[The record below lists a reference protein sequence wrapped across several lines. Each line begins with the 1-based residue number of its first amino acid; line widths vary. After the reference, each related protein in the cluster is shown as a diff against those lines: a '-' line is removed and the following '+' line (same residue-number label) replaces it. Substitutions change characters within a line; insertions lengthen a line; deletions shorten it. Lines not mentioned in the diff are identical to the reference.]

1 MNIQKMMQQ
10 AKDMQDKMQSMQAD
24 LEHIEVEGVSGGGLV
39 KVVMSAKGDVKSI
52 NLDESILV
60 PSEKEVIEDLVK
72 AALNDA
78 NTKKDQKTADETK
91 RIMGDMGLP
100 ADMKLPF

>member
-24 LEHIEVEGVSGGGLV
+24 LEHIEVEGASGGGLV
-39 KVVMSAKGDVKSI
+39 KVAMKCNGEIKSVR
-52 NLDESILV
+52 LDESILV
-60 PSEKEVIEDLVK
+60 PSEKEVVEDLIK

-78 NTKKDQKTADETK
+78 QAKKEQKTAEETQ

-100 ADMKLPF
+100 AGVKLPF

>member
-24 LEHIEVEGVSGGGLV
+24 LEHIEVEGASGGGLV
-39 KVVMSAKGDVKSI
+39 KVVMSCKGDVKSI

-60 PSEKEVIEDLVK
+60 PSEKEVVEDLIK
-72 AALNDA
+72 AAFNDA
-78 NTKKDQKTADETK
+78 NAKKDQKTADETQ

-100 ADMKLPF
+100 AGVKLPF

>member
-39 KVVMSAKGDVKSI
+39 KIEMKCNGEIKSVR
-52 NLDESILV
+52 LDESILV
-60 PSEKEVIEDLVK
+60 PSEKEVVEDLIK

-78 NTKKDQKTADETK
+78 QTKKGQKTAEETQ

-100 ADMKLPF
+100 AGVKLPF